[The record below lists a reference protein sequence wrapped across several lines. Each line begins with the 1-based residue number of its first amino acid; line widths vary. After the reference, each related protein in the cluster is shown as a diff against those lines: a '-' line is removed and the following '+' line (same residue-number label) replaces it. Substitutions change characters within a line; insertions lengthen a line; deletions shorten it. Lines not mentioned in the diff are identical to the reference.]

1 MSTSV
6 VMPAPE
12 PRATPVSDGD
22 LVRLRV
28 LEAYIET
35 LRAENEML
43 KRRLA
48 AEVRLARSV
57 PGVVS
62 PSWARLTTGV
72 P

>member
-1 MSTSV
+1 
-6 VMPAPE
+6 MPAPT

-22 LVRLRV
+22 LVRLRI

-48 AEVRLARSV
+48 AAEVRPARSV
-57 PGVVS
+57 
-62 PSWARLTTGV
+62 LV
-72 P
+72 PAFDAGRG

>member
-6 VMPAPE
+6 VMAAPT
-12 PRATPVSDGD
+12 PRATPVSEGD
-22 LVRLRV
+22 LMRLRV

-48 AEVRLARSV
+48 AAEVQAAGRERCPWWCRRRGLA
-57 PGVVS
+57 
-62 PSWARLTTGV
+62 
-72 P
+72 